1 MAKTSSSDHGEAADG
16 AIVAPVQLMQRGMQL
31 GGTGALSSTHKI
43 STDHPSSDTSLCI
56 IMSFHVQH
64 RQWIRWHVAAT
75 TDQGAHGTSQN
86 LLICDRAFCVAFQRP
101 AAELGSTL

>member
-43 STDHPSSDTSLCI
+43 STDHPSSDT
-56 IMSFHVQH
+56 
-64 RQWIRWHVAAT
+64 
-75 TDQGAHGTSQN
+75 
-86 LLICDRAFCVAFQRP
+86 
-101 AAELGSTL
+101 LGFV